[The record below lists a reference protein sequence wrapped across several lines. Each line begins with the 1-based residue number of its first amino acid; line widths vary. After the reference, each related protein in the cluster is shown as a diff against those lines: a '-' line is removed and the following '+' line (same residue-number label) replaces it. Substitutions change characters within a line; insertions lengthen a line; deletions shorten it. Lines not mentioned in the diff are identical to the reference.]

1 MLDLKDEY
9 FPWVEEWLVDAVI
22 PNHKQIMQ
30 LGTTGET
37 IAESGIARMQD
48 DQEMRS
54 VIGKIVV
61 TAVFNPDEVM

>member
-9 FPWVEEWLVDAVI
+9 LPCVKEWLVDAVI

-37 IAESGIARMQD
+37 VVESGIARM
-48 DQEMRS
+48 
-54 VIGKIVV
+54 
-61 TAVFNPDEVM
+61 